1 MFPGGVSPC
10 GLKAG
15 VVHALNRCAALH
27 YLDAA
32 GFVSL
37 VPLGSTVLGENCP
50 GLGDPTI
57 PRIGAVEV
65 SVGVALYPW
74 YSVVTVVGLPIV

>member
-1 MFPGGVSPC
+1 MNARS
-10 GLKAG
+10 
-15 VVHALNRCAALH
+15 ALAIDRAAAPVL
-27 YLDAA
+27 YLESA
-32 GFVSL
+32 GFVSS
-37 VPLGSTVLGENCP
+37 VPLGNTVFGENCP

-74 YSVVTVVGLPIV
+74 YSVVTAVGLPIV